1 MKTRISRFTIVFTFL
16 FALTVIPVMAQ
27 VKVSSEVVV
36 IGGKKYLL
44 HTVEKGQTLYSISQS
59 YDVPQTDIADENPS
73 VKDGLSIG
81 EILRIPVDRM
91 QKGESRK
98 EKRRRRHK
106 SEEMQHALPPSA
118 DFFFHPVKPQETV
131 YSISKQYGVDVQTV
145 YQYNPEARKE
155 LLVGEILRIPRT
167 KTTATET
174 TVQPSQSDANYF
186 YHKVEKGETLYSI
199 SKQYNS
205 KIGDILNANPD
216 ARQSLETGSILR
228 IPKTTLTEPSQLIPT
243 ASGQF
248 FTYRIET
255 GDTYFSLK
263 QRFGVAQEELTQLN
277 PQLYDGLNAGLV
289 IRIPEKQVA
298 STRVVP
304 IDKNLF
310 QYHTVAK
317 GETLYGLSHQFNVK
331 ISQLKELNPVLKLR
345 GPVVGEQL
353 LIPKSG
359 VPEELKENFTDE
371 IKTNIS
377 GNTPAYEVEP
387 NPAAPRAEC
396 MGMGWSGDEPIKI
409 GLFLP
414 LYLQANDTVNF
425 IRMTPAEIQKQIAEQ
440 KAAGIDD
447 PVVDSVKVRQ
457 DKILYGPSV
466 NFLDF
471 YEGVL
476 LALDTLKQQGINTE
490 LYVYDTNQDTSVIRQ
505 LVLRPEFLSL
515 NLIIGPVYPKC
526 QQLVSELSAKNRI
539 PMVSPLSSD
548 GGFADRNPYYFQINP
563 DKMYRL
569 KATAD
574 YLGDDYFNKNF
585 IVMQMGNNAHLDE
598 AQLVDWVRNKFFS
611 TGYYDQTPSVL
622 FHEFDFREGGYYGLI
637 HLLDPNKENVVIVPM
652 NREADVSVAVTN
664 LNTAAKKY
672 NITLVGLSEFSRYRS
687 IETDYLHNLK
697 LHYLTPYYID
707 YRDKGVV
714 RFIERYRNNFYDEPN
729 QFSFQGYDIT
739 NYFVN
744 AIQKFGTGFSSC
756 LPYLNVH
763 LLQGDYNFQK
773 VSDFGGYMN
782 HTLYIMK
789 YTRDY
794 RVEAVGKVGDLPLL
808 LSGQPEEM
816 QPDSTHQS
824 NNVMTFPGNRN

>member
-16 FALTVIPVMAQ
+16 FALTVIQAMAQ
-27 VKVSSEVVV
+27 VKVSSETVV

-59 YDVPQTDIADENPS
+59 YGVSQTEIVDENPS

-91 QKGESRK
+91 QKSESRK

-106 SEEMQHALPPSA
+106 TRDKQHVLPPSA
-118 DFFFHPVKPQETV
+118 DFFFHPVKPQETA
-131 YSISKQYGVDVQTV
+131 YSISRQYGVDVQTI
-145 YQYNPEARKE
+145 YQYNPEAKKE
-155 LLVGEILRIPRT
+155 LLVGEVLRVPRHKQVST
-167 KTTATET
+167 GTT
-174 TVQPSQSDANYF
+174 QPAQANANYI

-199 SKQYNS
+199 SKQYNR
-205 KIGDILNANPD
+205 KISEIVNANPG
-216 ARQSLETGSILR
+216 AAQSLETGSILR
-228 IPKTTLTEPSQLIPT
+228 IPKMASTEPTQLVPT
-243 ASGQF
+243 ALGQY
-248 FTYRIET
+248 FTYRVET

-263 QRFGVAQEELTQLN
+263 QRFGISQDELVKLN

-289 IRIPEKQVA
+289 VRIPEKQVA
-298 STRVVP
+298 STKIVP
-304 IDKNLF
+304 INKNLF
-310 QYHTVAK
+310 QYHTVTK
-317 GETLYGLSHQFNVK
+317 GETLYGLSHQYNVK

-345 GPVVGEQL
+345 GPVAGEQL
-353 LIPKSG
+353 LIPKPG
-359 VPEELKENFTDE
+359 VPEELKENLTDE
-371 IKTNIS
+371 INTNITVQ
-377 GNTPAYEVEP
+377 TPAYEVKP
-387 NPAAPRAEC
+387 NPAAPKAEC
-396 MGMGWSGDEPIKI
+396 MGMGWIGDEPIKI

-414 LYLQANDTVNF
+414 LYLEANDTVNY
-425 IRMTPAEIQKQIAEQ
+425 IRMTPDEIQKQIAEQ

-447 PVVDSVKVRQ
+447 PVVDSVKVREN
-457 DKILYGPSV
+457 KIIYQPSV

-476 LALDTLKQQGINTE
+476 LALDTLKQQGIKTE

-505 LVLRPEFLSL
+505 LVQRPEFLSL

-526 QQLVSELSAKNRI
+526 QKLVSQLSAKNRI
-539 PMVSPLSSD
+539 PMVSPLSAN
-548 GGFADRNPYYFQINP
+548 GGWLASNPYYFQINP

-574 YLGDDYFNKNF
+574 YLGDDFFNKNF
-585 IVMQMGNNAHLDE
+585 IVMKMGNNAHLDE
-598 AQLVDWVRNKFFS
+598 SQMVDWVRNKFFS

-652 NREADVSVAVTN
+652 TSEADVNVAVTN

-672 NITLVGLSEFSRYRS
+672 SITLVGLSEFSRYRS

-697 LHYLTPYYID
+697 LHYLAPYYID
-707 YRDKGVV
+707 YRDKSVV
-714 RFIERYRNNFYDEPN
+714 RFIQRYRNDFYDEPN

-744 AIQKFGTGFSSC
+744 AIRKFGTKFAQC

-773 VSDFGGYMN
+773 VSDFGGFMN

-789 YTRDY
+789 YTRGY
-794 RVEAVGKVGDLPLL
+794 QVKAVGKVGDLPLL
-808 LSGQPEEM
+808 LSGQPEVM
-816 QPDSTHQS
+816 QPDSTNQQ
-824 NNVMTFPGNRN
+824 NNVITFPGNRN

>member
-16 FALTVIPVMAQ
+16 FALTVIQAMAQ
-27 VKVSSEVVV
+27 VKVSSETVV

-59 YDVPQTDIADENPS
+59 YGVSQTEIVDENPS

-91 QKGESRK
+91 QKSESRK

-106 SEEMQHALPPSA
+106 TRDKQHVLPPSA
-118 DFFFHPVKPQETV
+118 DFFFHPVKPQETA
-131 YSISKQYGVDVQTV
+131 YSISRQYGVDVQTI
-145 YQYNPEARKE
+145 YQYNPEAKKE
-155 LLVGEILRIPRT
+155 LLVGEVLRVPRHKQVST
-167 KTTATET
+167 GTT
-174 TVQPSQSDANYF
+174 QPAQANANYI

-199 SKQYNS
+199 SKQYNR
-205 KIGDILNANPD
+205 KISEIVNANPG
-216 ARQSLETGSILR
+216 AAQSLETGSILR
-228 IPKTTLTEPSQLIPT
+228 IPKMASTEPTQLVPT
-243 ASGQF
+243 ALGQY
-248 FTYRIET
+248 FTYRVET

-263 QRFGVAQEELTQLN
+263 QRFGISQDELVKLN

-289 IRIPEKQVA
+289 VRIPEKQVA
-298 STRVVP
+298 STKIVP
-304 IDKNLF
+304 INKNLF
-310 QYHTVAK
+310 QYHTVTK
-317 GETLYGLSHQFNVK
+317 GETLYGLSHQYNVK

-345 GPVVGEQL
+345 GPVAGEQL
-353 LIPKSG
+353 LIPKPG
-359 VPEELKENFTDE
+359 VPEELKENLTDE
-371 IKTNIS
+371 IKANASVQTR
-377 GNTPAYEVEP
+377 AYEVES
-387 NPAAPRAEC
+387 NPAAPKAEC
-396 MGMGWSGDEPIKI
+396 MGMGWTGNEPIKI

-414 LYLQANDTVNF
+414 LYLEANDTVNY
-425 IRMTPAEIQKQIAEQ
+425 IRMTPDEIQKQIAEQ

-447 PVVDSVKVRQ
+447 PVVDSVKVREN
-457 DKILYGPSV
+457 KIIYQPSV

-476 LALDTLKQQGINTE
+476 LALDTLKQQGIKTE

-505 LVLRPEFLSL
+505 LVQRPEFLSL

-526 QQLVSELSAKNRI
+526 QKLVSQLSAKNRI
-539 PMVSPLSSD
+539 LMVSPLSAN
-548 GGFADRNPYYFQINP
+548 GGWLASNPYYFQINP

-574 YLGDDYFNKNF
+574 YLGDDFFNKNF
-585 IVMQMGNNAHLDE
+585 IVMKMGNNAHLDE
-598 AQLVDWVRNKFFS
+598 SQMVDWVRNKFFS

-652 NREADVSVAVTN
+652 TSEADVNVAVTN

-672 NITLVGLSEFSRYRS
+672 SITLVGLSEFSRYRS

-697 LHYLTPYYID
+697 LHYLAPYYID

-714 RFIERYRNNFYDEPN
+714 RFIQRYRNDFYDEPN

-744 AIQKFGTGFSSC
+744 AIRKFGTNFAQC

-773 VSDFGGYMN
+773 VSDFGGFMN

-789 YTRDY
+789 YTRGY
-794 RVEAVGKVGDLPLL
+794 QVKAVGKVGDLPLL

-816 QPDSTHQS
+816 QPDSTNQQ
-824 NNVMTFPGNRN
+824 NNVITFPGNRN